1 MDTIYIKVYICEVS
15 FREFFLN
22 IQILKIL
29 KNGYSSGTYLYSIGT
44 SVSKPHRRKYILH
57 HQEKRNCAKLY
68 FLHKL
73 ECIYLPF
80 TYLTDKICRRKYFYL
95 FIVLTLKKRVF
106 VNDCFVK
113 SWNNMFFQQLLRNY
127 CRKVVL
133 RPKLLCAIS
142 VRVRSNLKFRN
153 RSRRLVII
161 SEKLFSTLGSCILE
175 YRQI

>member
-106 VNDCFVK
+106 LWMIVLLKAGITCF
-113 SWNNMFFQQLLRNY
+113 FGNY
-127 CRKVVL
+127 YE
-133 RPKLLCAIS
+133 
-142 VRVRSNLKFRN
+142 
-153 RSRRLVII
+153 II
-161 SEKLFSTLGSCILE
+161 SEKLYYVQNYYVRSL
-175 YRQI
+175 

>member
-1 MDTIYIKVYICEVS
+1 MYGHYIHQGVHMRS
-15 FREFFLN
+15 FISWIFFLN

-29 KNGYSSGTYLYSIGT
+29 KNGYSVGTYLYSVGT

-95 FIVLTLKKRVF
+95 FIVLTLKNVF
-106 VNDCFVK
+106 LWMTVLLKAGITCFF
-113 SWNNMFFQQLLRNY
+113 SNY
-127 CRKVVL
+127 YEIIAE
-133 RPKLLCAIS
+133 KLYY
-142 VRVRSNLKFRN
+142 VQNYYVRSL
-153 RSRRLVII
+153 
-161 SEKLFSTLGSCILE
+161 
-175 YRQI
+175 